1 MNKINP
7 TQLMSA
13 YEATRQF
20 LSEDKSAIEI
30 FHPVKTMF
38 EEKKSR
44 PDASIMVYGVYNA
57 GKSTLINTLL
67 GREEA
72 ATDDVPLTDR
82 VTAYQWG
89 QYSIID
95 TPGVDAPIDH
105 ENVTRA
111 QMLKAD
117 AVIFV
122 VDPVGTAEEAKT
134 LSVLMDIQ
142 QEGKQVF
149 LVFNEKKPIS
159 EQDFITLKNQT
170 RERLQN
176 IALERKLDD
185 ILEDIP
191 IVRINAKRAL
201 SGKLKDQQ
209 KLVDL
214 SGYPIFEK
222 QLLEFL
228 ASISSDHVYGRLKNE
243 LDKFIQEYIAILKS
257 QSQSAIVRQYE
268 KLLLGLSTEKSRL
281 RQDMRSELIRH
292 RDAIHERSKAL
303 MRTSPDD
310 FQSQIEGALEKSGA
324 TISEILN
331 EKLQIFIGEIQS
343 EIEQLQTDLP
353 NIEVAD
359 AYSKPRAPNI
369 MQSVESS
376 SEANPAKSSKLD
388 PLLLK
393 GAVDQLSS
401 LARPEHIVSSLKLVK
416 SALPSLMKGVG
427 AKTMEK
433 WASTVLTKWIPHVGI
448 VITVLSVLSD
458 LFSGDPEEKRLNQQA
473 DEQKKARERALQQ
486 MEDFSREIS
495 SGFEMSMG
503 EIIQNELEKFFA
515 DVVAQ
520 VESLRQGFSESDRK
534 NSQRIGVLL
543 DIQQLAATA

>member
-1 MNKINP
+1 MNKINS

-20 LSEDKSAIEI
+20 LSEDKSAVEI
-30 FHPVKTMF
+30 FHPIETMF

-134 LSVLMDIQ
+134 LSVLMDLQ

-149 LVFNEKKPIS
+149 LVFNEKKPIN

-176 IALERKLDD
+176 IALERKLDN
-185 ILEDIP
+185 ILKDIP

-201 SGKLKDQQ
+201 NGKLKDQQ

-228 ASISSDHVYGRLKNE
+228 ANISSDHVYGRLKNE

-257 QSQSAIVRQYE
+257 RSQSAIVKQYE
-268 KLLLGLSTEKSRL
+268 KLLLGISTEKSRL
-281 RQDMRSELIRH
+281 RQAMRSELIRH

-310 FQSQIEGALEKSGA
+310 FQSQIEGTLEKSGE

-343 EIEQLQTDLP
+343 EIEQLQTYLP
-353 NIEVAD
+353 NIELAD

-369 MQSVESS
+369 LQSTESS
-376 SEANPAKSSKLD
+376 SENNPAKSSKLD

-515 DVVAQ
+515 GVVAQ
-520 VESLRQGFSESDRK
+520 VDSLRQGFSESDRK
-534 NSQRIGVLL
+534 SSQRIEVLL